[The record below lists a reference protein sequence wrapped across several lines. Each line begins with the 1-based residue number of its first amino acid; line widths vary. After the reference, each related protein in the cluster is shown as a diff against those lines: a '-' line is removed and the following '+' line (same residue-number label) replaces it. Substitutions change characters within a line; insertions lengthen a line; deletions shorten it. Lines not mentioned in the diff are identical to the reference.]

1 MATFNKQL
9 DCQVLKID
17 QKNNS
22 FDIQNNEFSIESEDL
37 LEEETKLQ
45 NTPLTDDLV
54 KVYLREIGKMSV
66 LNQKKELELARKVK
80 QGDPKARQELVRH
93 NLRLVVSIAKR
104 YLNRGMSFLDLIQ
117 EGNLGLM
124 KAVEKFDPERGYKLS
139 TYATW
144 WIRQAITRSLSDKS
158 RTIRIPVHMVELLSK
173 LKKAIKRLSEK
184 SGHTPTEADIARE
197 IDVDVNKVKEVIQI
211 MESPVSLNSP
221 VNSEEEGD
229 LEDFIS
235 DNDNFSPECLA
246 NGILLGMNINKA
258 LKCLTLKEA
267 AVIRLRF
274 GLDCGQ
280 ERTLEEVGKILGVTR
295 ERVRQLEFR
304 ALKKLRQ
311 PGACEN
317 LKDYFVA

>member
-1 MATFNKQL
+1 MAKAQQL
-9 DCQVLKID
+9 IEIRKIPD
-17 QKNNS
+17 SSDFQDNDLDNFTEGKNS
-22 FDIQNNEFSIESEDL
+22 SQNI
-37 LEEETKLQ
+37 
-45 NTPLTDDLV
+45 PLTDDLV
-54 KVYLREIGKMSV
+54 RVYLREIGKVSV
-66 LNQKKELELARKVK
+66 LAQKAEIDIARKALK
-80 QGDPKARQELVRH
+80 GDLAAKQELVRH
-93 NLRLVVSIAKR
+93 NLRLVVSIAKK

-124 KAVEKFDPERGYKLS
+124 KAVDKFDPERGFKFS

-144 WIRQAITRSLSDKS
+144 WIRQSITRSLSDKS
-158 RTIRIPVHMVELLSK
+158 RTIRIPVHIVELLSK

-184 SGHTPTEADIARE
+184 SGVIPTEEDIARE
-197 IDVDVNKVKEVIQI
+197 VDIDVSKVKEVINI

-221 VNSEEEGD
+221 MNSEEEGD

-235 DNDNFSPECLA
+235 DDTNITPEHSA
-246 NGILLGMNINKA
+246 NGMLLGININKA

-274 GLDCGQ
+274 GLDSGQ

-295 ERVRQLEFR
+295 ERIRQLEFR

-317 LKDYFVA
+317 LRDYFVA

>member
-1 MATFNKQL
+1 MAIFNKQL
-9 DCQVLKID
+9 NSQVLKMD
-17 QKNNS
+17 QNNNS
-22 FDIQNNEFSIESEDL
+22 FDIQDTGFSIEAEDL
-37 LEEETKLQ
+37 LEEETNLK

-54 KVYLREIGKMSV
+54 KIYLREIGKMSV
-66 LNQKKELELARKVK
+66 LNQKKELELARKV
-80 QGDPKARQELVRH
+80 QIGDSKAKQELVRH
-93 NLRLVVSIAKR
+93 NLRLVVSIAKK

-124 KAVEKFDPERGYKLS
+124 KAVDKFDPERGYKLS

-235 DNDNFSPECLA
+235 DNENFSPECLA
-246 NGILLGMNINKA
+246 NGMLLGININKA

-274 GLDCGQ
+274 GLDRGQ
-280 ERTLEEVGKILGVTR
+280 ERTLEEVGKVLGVTR

>member
-1 MATFNKQL
+1 MATISK
-9 DCQVLKID
+9 
-17 QKNNS
+17 QKNHNVIDIDSVSGTNNILETDIDVSDS
-22 FDIQNNEFSIESEDL
+22 FEA
-37 LEEETKLQ
+37 EEAPKVAA
-45 NTPLTDDLV
+45 PLTDDLV
-54 KVYLREIGKMSV
+54 RMYLREIGKMPV
-66 LNQKKELELARKVK
+66 LKQKMELELARKVHKGDSKAK
-80 QGDPKARQELVRH
+80 QDLIRH
-93 NLRLVVSIAKR
+93 NLRLVVSIAKK

-117 EGNLGLM
+117 EGNLGLI
-124 KAVEKFDPERGYKLS
+124 KAIEKFDPERGYKLS

-173 LKKAIKRLSEK
+173 LKKTIKRLSEK
-184 SGHTPTEADIARE
+184 YGQSPTEEDIVRE
-197 IDVDVNKVKEVIQI
+197 INIDVSKIKDILQI
-211 MESPVSLNSP
+211 METPISLNSP
-221 VNSEEEGD
+221 VNASGEEGN

-235 DNDNFSPECLA
+235 DNENMTPECMA
-246 NGILLGMNINKA
+246 NGMLLGMNINRA

-274 GLDCGQ
+274 GLDCGH

-295 ERVRQLEFR
+295 ERIRQLEFR

>member
-1 MATFNKQL
+1 MTVNNQAKKI
-9 DCQVLKID
+9 VIEID
-17 QKNNS
+17 QIPNESTNDLTLFTEEPIEAEENN
-22 FDIQNNEFSIESEDL
+22 N
-37 LEEETKLQ
+37 LQ
-45 NTPLTDDLV
+45 NSSLTDDLV
-54 KVYLREIGKMSV
+54 RIYLREIGKMTV
-66 LNQKKELELARKVK
+66 LNQETELDLARKAQK
-80 QGDPKARQELVRH
+80 GNSQAKQELVRH
-93 NLRLVVSIAKR
+93 NLRLVVSIAKK
-104 YLNRGMSFLDLIQ
+104 YLNRGLSFLDLIQ

-124 KAVEKFDPERGYKLS
+124 KAVEKFDPERGYKFS

-144 WIRQAITRSLSDKS
+144 WIRQAITRALSDKS

-184 SGHTPTEADIARE
+184 AGHTPTEEEIARE
-197 IDVDVNKVKEVIQI
+197 INIDIARVKEVIQI
-211 MESPVSLNSP
+211 MESPISLNSP
-221 VNSEEEGD
+221 VNSGEEGN

-235 DNDNFSPECLA
+235 DDQNLTPEYLV
-246 NGILLGMNINKA
+246 NGLLLGKNINKA

-274 GLDCGQ
+274 GLDRGQ

-295 ERVRQLEFR
+295 ERVRQLESR

-317 LKDYFVA
+317 LKDYVVA

>member
-1 MATFNKQL
+1 MAIFSKELVKQVITDEQIPEESNLQENNL
-9 DCQVLKID
+9 DLEGGCFEES
-17 QKNNS
+17 NAS
-22 FDIQNNEFSIESEDL
+22 SIAA
-37 LEEETKLQ
+37 
-45 NTPLTDDLV
+45 TDDLV
-54 KVYLREIGKMSV
+54 RIYLREIGKMSV
-66 LNQKKELELARKVK
+66 LSPKAELDLSRKVK
-80 QGDPKARQELVRH
+80 EGDIKAKQELVRH
-93 NLRLVVSIAKR
+93 NLRLVVSIAKK

-124 KAVEKFDPERGYKLS
+124 KAVEKFDPERGYKFS

-173 LKKAIKRLSEK
+173 LKKAVKKLTSK
-184 SGHTPTEADIARE
+184 NGQTPSDEEIAKE
-197 IDVDVNKVKEVIQI
+197 IDIDLNKLKEVIQI
-211 MESPVSLNSP
+211 METPVSLNSP
-221 VNSEEEGD
+221 VNSSGEEGD

-235 DNDNFSPECLA
+235 DNDNFTPEHLA
-246 NGILLGMNINKA
+246 NGMLLGVNINKA

-274 GLDCGQ
+274 GLDSGQ
-280 ERTLEEVGKILGVTR
+280 ERTLEEVGKIIGVTR